1 MIRLENSWT
10 SSFLMNSR
18 QKHKKCCQKQITDN
32 EISFSTQAFLL
43 GKGSNLTIFDKID
56 DSACQ
61 QLEILMVRITLACK
75 LLVIVR
81 LRLELGMEWQVDR
94 LARGLRH
101 LGGGGGRQ
109 VLEGGGTINAQILF
123 WPLVQVWPNTC

>member
-1 MIRLENSWT
+1 MMIRLEHNWKS
-10 SSFLMNSR
+10 L
-18 QKHKKCCQKQITDN
+18 C
-32 EISFSTQAFLL
+32 
-43 GKGSNLTIFDKID
+43 
-56 DSACQ
+56 
-61 QLEILMVRITLACK
+61 CK

-109 VLEGGGTINAQILF
+109 VLEGGGTINAQILI
-123 WPLVQVWPNTC
+123 WPLGSKLATTEPHVYGAWSSKRNIMCTGIEVEDDP